1 MATKVTEP
9 VAPVRARSKSA
20 FSLISDHQLQ
30 QMYATMLRCRRIA
43 ETANGDSNLS
53 TIGQEAAVVGVAID
67 LQPEDT
73 VLPLRDARTARHIKG
88 APLKASISTYI
99 HPLRREWDE
108 IAANMIPRS
117 ASVAAQLHL
126 ATAVALANKT
136 KKNSNIV
143 VAFLEQEAISVA
155 DFQSTLEFA
164 AAQDLP
170 IIFVWV
176 HNLWQKAGTRHAAT
190 HLEEISLRAQACG
203 MPAIPVDGN
212 DVVAMY
218 RVAFESIQRAR
229 NGGGPTVIEAHTHR
243 AARDS
248 EHDPIATMERYL
260 DRRELF
266 TTEWKRQLIEHFDH
280 KLSEAVIS
288 TP

>member
-43 ETANGDSNLS
+43 ETENGDSNLS

-73 VLPLRDARTARHIKG
+73 VLPFRDARTARHIKG
-88 APLKASISTYI
+88 APLKASIGADI
-99 HPLRREWDE
+99 HPHKQEWDE

-126 ATAVALANKT
+126 ATAVALANKA

-155 DFQSTLEFA
+155 DFQSTLDFA

-170 IIFVWV
+170 MIFVWA
-176 HNLWQKAGTRHAAT
+176 HNLGMKTRPNSKL
-190 HLEEISLRAQACG
+190 LEEISTRAQACNI
-203 MPAIPVDGN
+203 PAIPVDGN
-212 DVVAMY
+212 DVVAVY
-218 RVAFESIQRAR
+218 RVAFESVQRAR

-243 AARDS
+243 TAQGS

-266 TTEWKRQLIEHFDH
+266 TTEWKLQLLEHFDH
-280 KLSEAVIS
+280 QLRVAAGS